1 MNRWNAFEKAYS
13 FKSILLFKKVSFT
26 LAGVITMRRP
36 IFLLFLMTCSTAWAE
51 WEQTNH
57 AGDETSTFYHDKSTI
72 KGTGSIVKML
82 TMINYS
88 VEKNLKSGG
97 RYESVKRLD
106 GYDCRSE
113 TTAPITVSYFSGS
126 MSSGSIVFSYT
137 VKNSELEWEP
147 IIPSSLG
154 EKHWKIACGKN

>member
-1 MNRWNAFEKAYS
+1 MTRVIFV
-13 FKSILLFKKVSFT
+13 LL
-26 LAGVITMRRP
+26 LITGSVAR
-36 IFLLFLMTCSTAWAE
+36 AE
-51 WEQTNH
+51 WEQTH
-57 AGDETSTFYHDKSTI
+57 HIGSEASTHYHDRSTI
-72 KGTGSIVKML
+72 KGTGGIVRML

-97 RYESVKRLD
+97 KYESMKRLD

-126 MSSGSIVFSYT
+126 MGSGSLVFTYT

-147 IIPSSLG
+147 IIPSSIG

>member
-1 MNRWNAFEKAYS
+1 MTRVIFV
-13 FKSILLFKKVSFT
+13 LL
-26 LAGVITMRRP
+26 LITGSVAR
-36 IFLLFLMTCSTAWAE
+36 AE
-51 WEQTNH
+51 WEQTH
-57 AGDETSTFYHDKSTI
+57 HVGGETITHYHDKSTI
-72 KGTGSIVKML
+72 RGTGGIVRML

-97 RYESVKRLD
+97 KYESMKRLD

-126 MSSGSIVFSYT
+126 MSSGSLVFTYT

-147 IIPSSLG
+147 IIPSSIG

>member
-1 MNRWNAFEKAYS
+1 MTRIIFV
-13 FKSILLFKKVSFT
+13 LL
-26 LAGVITMRRP
+26 LITGSVAR
-36 IFLLFLMTCSTAWAE
+36 AE
-51 WEQTNH
+51 WEQTLH
-57 AGDETSTFYHDKSTI
+57 IGSEAGTHYHDQSTI
-72 KGTGSIVKML
+72 KGTGGTVRML

-97 RYESVKRLD
+97 KYESMKRLD

-126 MSSGSIVFSYT
+126 MGSGSLVFTYT

-147 IIPSSLG
+147 IIPSSIG